1 MSRRL
6 ACLFAAAAVFGLSAA
21 GCSRAQEDPAFGAK
35 VRAYLL
41 AHPEVLE
48 EAFVKLQE
56 KKEAASAQKAKAA
69 IAANRQAIER
79 DPRDYVVNPK
89 GAITVTQF
97 YDYRCPH
104 CINVAPKVEALVA
117 SDKDIRL
124 VFKELPIFGDISE
137 HAAREAIALKRAG
150 GDVLSLYRAF
160 MATRPLDKAA
170 IDRISKDHQLD
181 PSAVETGLAKAD
193 ADKQLADVRALAETL
208 GIEGTPAFI
217 VGDTMIPGEDMDAL
231 NAAIADA
238 KKAKKAG

>member
-1 MSRRL
+1 MSRRI
-6 ACLFAAAAVFGLSAA
+6 ACLFAAVALSLSAA

-41 AHPEVLE
+41 SHPEVLE
-48 EAFVKLQE
+48 EAFAKLQE
-56 KKEAASAQKAKAA
+56 HKDAATAVKAKAA

-79 DPRDYVVNPK
+79 DPRDYVANPN
-89 GAITVTQF
+89 GAITITQF

-104 CINVAPKVEALVA
+104 CINVAPKVEALIKSSPDLRV
-117 SDKDIRL
+117 

-150 GDVLSLYRAF
+150 GDVVALYRDY
-160 MATRPLDKAA
+160 MATRPLDRAA
-170 IDRISKDHQLD
+170 IDRIAKAHQLD
-181 PSAVETGLAKAD
+181 PEKVETGLAKAD
-193 ADKQLADVRALAETL
+193 ADKQLADVRSLAETL

-231 NAAIADA
+231 NEAIAQA
-238 KKAKKAG
+238 RKAKKG